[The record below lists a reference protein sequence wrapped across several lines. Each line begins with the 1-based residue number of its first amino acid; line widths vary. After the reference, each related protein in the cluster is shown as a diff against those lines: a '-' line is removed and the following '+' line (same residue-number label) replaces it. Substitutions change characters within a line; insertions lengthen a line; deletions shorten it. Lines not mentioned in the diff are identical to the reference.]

1 MRGGRSQLTTANK
14 KNKTEGGLD
23 KGYAFRWSYGIS
35 ETLTL
40 FVPGMQGGGSSGKE
54 ITGDS
59 KFADKLTEVGFPED
73 YALVIAN
80 KHAYWGDQP
89 GTAGPVYL
97 GAVICFLFILG
108 MVYVKSWHKW
118 WILTICLAGIVLAWG
133 RHFAFVNY
141 FLFDYL
147 PFYSK
152 FRAPSMALVMPQ
164 LGFALLAVLGLQ
176 EFIDSTE
183 KKDDHY

>member
-1 MRGGRSQLTTANK
+1 MVNGN
-14 KNKTEGGLD
+14 
-23 KGYAFRWSYGIS
+23 
-35 ETLTL
+35 
-40 FVPGMQGGGSSGKE
+40 
-54 ITGDS
+54 
-59 KFADKLTEVGFPED
+59 
-73 YALVIAN
+73 
-80 KHAYWGDQP
+80 AYWGDQP
-89 GTAGPVYL
+89 YTAGPVYL

-118 WILTICLAGIVLAWG
+118 WILSICIVGIVMAWG

-164 LGFALLAVLGLQ
+164 LGFALLAVLGITGIHR
-176 EFIDSTE
+176 FNG
-183 KKDDHY
+183 KKEIILKNSKRFYIFPADLFC

>member
-1 MRGGRSQLTTANK
+1 MHFT
-14 KNKTEGGLD
+14 
-23 KGYAFRWSYGIS
+23 WSYGIS

-40 FVPGMQGGGSSGKE
+40 FVPGMQGGGSAGKE

-59 KFADKLTEVGFPED
+59 KFADKLNGSRVF
-73 YALVIAN
+73 LR
-80 KHAYWGDQP
+80 KMHWRWQMSQAYWGDQP

-118 WILTICLAGIVLAWG
+118 WILSICLVGIVMAWG

-147 PFYSK
+147 PLYSK

-164 LGFALLAVLGLQ
+164 LGFALLAALDLQ
-176 EFIDSTE
+176 EFIDSDG
-183 KKDDHY
+183 KKENQL